1 MREDLLLRLADLLEA
16 DAANPNGVK
25 FNLDHW
31 AVDAG
36 MPEAEIVD
44 RGNFL
49 FPLDTKVV
57 PLDCRTAACAMGLA
71 ALSGAFKDDGLDWR
85 ITGGGYVMPTFRN
98 IDEGFQAAEALFQ
111 ISYRQAECLFASEFY
126 PDGSRKGHK
135 GELAVAKRIRDFVD
149 GKYTAL
155 EDD

>member
-1 MREDLLLRLADLLEA
+1 MREDLLLRLAGLLEA
-16 DAANPNGVK
+16 DAANPTGVK

-36 MPEAEIVD
+36 MPEAAVQD

-49 FPLDTKVV
+49 YPLGTKVI

-85 ITGGGYVMPTFRN
+85 ITGGGYVMPTFRS

-111 ISYRQAECLFASEFY
+111 ITYREAEHLFASDFY
-126 PDGSRKGHK
+126 PEGSRKGHK

-149 GKYTAL
+149 GKCPAL
-155 EDD
+155 AVN